1 MHRLRLNILFLLLV
15 TLPLTNLWG
24 QVHSNDPIISPGRP
38 TLPLYDRLDKLT
50 TPAYKTDS
58 LFNWLVG
65 TWSVNAKGYAKK
77 GFRGKKTFEWN
88 EPIREIFF
96 DSNYIFYT
104 SFKDSL
110 ITIFSTK
117 GKEKIAAIPEV
128 LLQFDKRSNVLVLKG
143 GYDWGSE
150 IANSWTNT
158 TMVFLGTIS
167 LEGLKI
173 TERQTWTK
181 LSNDEF
187 SISYE
192 EQLKNGTWFVS
203 ETNVCKRLQ

>member
-50 TPAYKTDS
+50 TPAHKTDS

-77 GFRGKKTFEWN
+77 GFRGKKTFEWA
-88 EPIREIFF
+88 EPVREIFF

-110 ITIFSTK
+110 ITIFTTK
-117 GKEKIAAIPEV
+117 GKEKVAAIPEV

-167 LEGLKI
+167 LEGFKI

-187 SISYE
+187 RISYE
-192 EQLKNGTWFVS
+192 EQLKNGAWFVS
-203 ETNVCKRLQ
+203 ETNVYKRLQ